1 MPAQQMQDPN
11 GGSWPGRV
19 ASMASRFI
27 ARQSRSKV
35 LRLENVPPMV
45 TFSFDDVPTSACEL
59 GVSVL
64 ERYAARGTFFVAGG
78 CCGTAGPDGPPRA
91 SIDKLRTVWKNGH
104 EIGCHTYSHPAIRY
118 ISLDELGLEL
128 ERNQAVLKKIDSGI
142 VLRNFAYPYGD
153 LSIKTKRYLEGCF
166 DSCRSGHRGINSGFA
181 DLGGLEAWPLQD
193 AAIDHAKIA
202 ELIAETVRTQSWLIF
217 YSHDVAERPSQFGVS
232 PDLLEWAVGTAKR
245 AGCVLTTVAGGLDLI
260 GAAAKK

>member
-11 GGSWPGRV
+11 GGSLPGRV

-45 TFSFDDVPTSACEL
+45 TFTFDDVPTSACEL
-59 GVSVL
+59 GVSAL

-78 CCGTAGPDGPPRA
+78 CCGTAGPDEPPRA

-166 DSCRSGHRGINSGFA
+166 DPAAPAIAASTAGLPILAGLRPGRCRMRRLIM
-181 DLGGLEAWPLQD
+181 PRLQN
-193 AAIDHAKIA
+193 
-202 ELIAETVRTQSWLIF
+202 
-217 YSHDVAERPSQFGVS
+217 
-232 PDLLEWAVGTAKR
+232 
-245 AGCVLTTVAGGLDLI
+245 
-260 GAAAKK
+260 